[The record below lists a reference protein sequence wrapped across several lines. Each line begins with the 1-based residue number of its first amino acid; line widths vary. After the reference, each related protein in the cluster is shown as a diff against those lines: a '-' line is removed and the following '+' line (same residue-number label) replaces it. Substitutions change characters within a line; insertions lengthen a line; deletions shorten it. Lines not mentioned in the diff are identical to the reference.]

1 MRIFHLPRRKL
12 RGGAVRGENMKRRHL
27 QIILAAVLFLLAL
40 GLTLYPVV
48 SNYYNQRHQ
57 SQIQT
62 AYREVLEQTDTA
74 ELERIREQAVAY
86 NAAITPGAV
95 EEAYTQESILA
106 ASENYVNQ
114 LNLGGTGIM
123 GYVVIPKIDVD
134 LPIYHGTGSDS
145 LDRGTGHLLGS
156 SLPVGGDS
164 THTIITGH
172 SGMASQKMFTDLEQ
186 LQEGDV
192 FYLRVLDETLA
203 YEVKAVHTVLPH
215 DTTHL
220 GIVPGQDLCTLVTCT
235 PTGINTHRLLVQGSR
250 ISFVPAEET
259 EVSAVSHEENTVSHW
274 EDQYWLGI
282 RLGLVAM
289 VCMVLLLNVFLYLR
303 KKKPQKGGRYV
314 RK

>member
-1 MRIFHLPRRKL
+1 M
-12 RGGAVRGENMKRRHL
+12 GENMKRRYL

-40 GLTLYPVV
+40 GLTLYPVI

-62 AYREVLEQTDTA
+62 AYRKVLEQTDTA
-74 ELERIREQAVAY
+74 ELKRIREQAAAY
-86 NAAITPGAV
+86 NAAITPGAA
-95 EEAYTQESILA
+95 EEAYSREAILT
-106 ASENYVNQ
+106 ASNNYVNQ
-114 LNLGGTGIM
+114 LNVGGSGIM
-123 GYVVIPKIDVD
+123 GYIDIPKIHVD
-134 LPIYHGTGSDS
+134 LPIYHGTGTDS
-145 LDRGTGHLLGS
+145 LNRGTGHLLGS

-250 ISFVPAEET
+250 IPFVPTEET
-259 EVSAVSHEENTVSHW
+259 EVSAVSYEENTVSHW

-282 RLGLVAM
+282 RLGLAAM
-289 VCMVLLLNVFLYLR
+289 VSVVLLLNVFLYLR